1 MKSKFLLLLGILLLI
16 TNAQAI
22 DPGDLES
29 GKKHLSSSLPPLK
42 ACLSSSDVLTI
53 TIDDTPPPTRVLARL
68 PSSESSPSQTP
79 PLSKWH
85 RFLAWGGHIS
95 GNILTILG
103 IPVAATGGVLVASY
117 PDISSFEG
125 QIGIGLAALGAIMD
139 RSGNLLLE
147 NSRREAAE
155 LERMLNKHARKASR
169 SVELSLEE
177 IEALSGSFF
186 AASETYKDYIGCASK
201 ANRLIS
207 RLFKVIG
214 PAAVLTGGGF
224 TFMDEKPI
232 GPILTVAGAAVS
244 TVGEALK
251 KRADAHDAQLKRI
264 EEVNQARAKARTSRL
279 ELPVPAAR

>member
-1 MKSKFLLLLGILLLI
+1 M
-16 TNAQAI
+16 

-29 GKKHLSSSLPPLK
+29 GKEHLSSSRPPLK
-42 ACLSSSDVLTI
+42 ACLSSSDIFTVA
-53 TIDDTPPPTRVLARL
+53 IDETPPPPRVLARL
-68 PSSESSPSQTP
+68 PSTESFPSQTP

-85 RFLAWGGHIS
+85 HFLAWGGHIS
-95 GNILTILG
+95 GNILTVLG

-117 PDISSFEG
+117 PDISSFGG
-125 QIGIGLAALGAIMD
+125 QMGIGLAALGAIMD

-155 LERMLNKHARKASR
+155 LERTLNRHARKASR

-177 IEALSGSFF
+177 IEALSNSFF
-186 AASETYKDYIGCASK
+186 AASETYKGYIGCASK
-201 ANRLIS
+201 ADRLIS
-207 RLFKVIG
+207 RLFKVMG

-224 TFMDEKPI
+224 TFMDQKPI

-244 TVGEALK
+244 TAGEALK

-264 EEVNQARAKARTSRL
+264 EEVNQARAKARSSRL
-279 ELPVPAAR
+279 ELPAPATR